1 MKNII
6 DKILKIDNKKKII
19 IIIIILIIGVVS
31 SLLIINKNNNK
42 LVLNDKPVVEDIKVD
57 SKINEITVVSSRIE
71 KSGKSF
77 SIFVKIKNNT
87 DSVIENSNLKL
98 SILDKNNEV
107 ILESI
112 IENVPKL
119 EIGSEVEFQVSS
131 ETELKDVS
139 KYIVEKVE

>member
-19 IIIIILIIGVVS
+19 IVSIILIIGVVS

-71 KSGKSF
+71 KSGKAF

-107 ILESI
+107 ILVSI

-119 EIGSEVEFQVSS
+119 EIG
-131 ETELKDVS
+131 
-139 KYIVEKVE
+139 